1 MSTPDIIKHL
11 NDIKTDLEFSL
22 KVHNPD
28 IQDVSEQASADRE
41 TATDIVLK
49 IQAIEQAIDCVLFSQ
64 EEYNNWVKSVA
75 G

>member
-1 MSTPDIIKHL
+1 MNTSDIIKHL

-28 IQDVSEQASADRE
+28 IQDMSEQASADRE
-41 TATDIVLK
+41 TAADIVLK
-49 IQAIEQAIDCVLFSQ
+49 LQAVKMAIDCVLYSQ
-64 EEYNNWVKSVA
+64 NELDTWVQSVA